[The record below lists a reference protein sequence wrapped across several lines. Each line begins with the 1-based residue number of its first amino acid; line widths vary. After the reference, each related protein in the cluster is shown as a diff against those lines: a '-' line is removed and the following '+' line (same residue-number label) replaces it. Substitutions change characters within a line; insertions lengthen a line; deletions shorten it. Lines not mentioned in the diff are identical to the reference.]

1 MDLQLY
7 NNIVVPTPAVSIT
20 SNIVTVGNSVTLTC
34 TVELSSSVDVPVTVN
49 TVWTGPDNFNRNVM
63 AQRIGSTAT
72 YTSTVMV
79 SSFGRDQ
86 SGDYTCTAT
95 VSLTSPFITG
105 SMSSSP
111 LTRVTVGK
119 ECVSGIKILIYS
131 WLYNIIIVSLCC
143 VALSQSVHAHTIHC
157 QVSISL

>member
-1 MDLQLY
+1 MA
-7 NNIVVPTPAVSIT
+7 T
-20 SNIVTVGNSVTLTC
+20 VTLTC
-34 TVELSSSVDVPVTVN
+34 TVVLDSSVDVPVTVN
-49 TVWTGPDNFNRNVM
+49 TVWIGPDNFNRNIM
-63 AQRIGSTAT
+63 AQQMGNTTT

-95 VSLTSPFITG
+95 VSSTSPFITG

-119 ECVSGIKILIYS
+119 ECVSGLVNPRRAHALARVTVVGLS
-131 WLYNIIIVSLCC
+131 VVCLCVC
-143 VALSQSVHAHTIHC
+143 LSGLNLLLHASRATRYYTYVYFTMNARFNMC
-157 QVSISL
+157 GVR